1 MKVIICIDDSLFT
14 EPMIKQIIQRRWHE
28 NTEFKLLTVLE
39 PISMSPDPR
48 MTEFITLKREREA
61 NKKLKAWRQL
71 LIKEIPRSIVHMDVR
86 HGGPVQEILNA
97 AVEWNAEKIIMGA
110 HNKGINPKL
119 NLGSVS
125 GSVVKQALCTV
136 EILRESENPVSCS

>member
-1 MKVIICIDDSLFT
+1 MKVVVCIDDSPFT
-14 EPMIKQIIQRRWHE
+14 NKMIDQIIKRRWHDD
-28 NTEFKLLTVLE
+28 TEFKLLTVLE

-61 NKKLKAWRQL
+61 KKRLSALRNL
-71 LIKEIPRSIVHMDVR
+71 LVGKIPRAIVHIDIR

-97 AVEWNAEKIIMGA
+97 TVEWSAQKIVMGA
-110 HNKGINPKL
+110 HNKELCPRFS
-119 NLGSVS
+119 LGSVS

-136 EILRESENPVSCS
+136 EILRDNENASLCS